1 MRRVRPSRRDIERIL
16 LGLVIGLAGCAGGDD
31 DGDDDGGTGADDGAD
46 GDGADGGDE
55 VVVRTVA
62 PSYNN
67 APEAG
72 VRVQINDAPWQT
84 TDAEGETVFSE
95 VSRPYSLMLAQNL
108 DRGQDRVVLQLI
120 GRDDDLLALPV
131 FGTGREDEPIRHGS
145 ISGSIAGRS
154 AEPGSSVF
162 VFVRSMEETNP
173 VGEQLESIFPE
184 GDAFTLPSLEWRG
197 EATRSFT
204 LHAIESGP
212 EGFTAAA
219 ATVVTLQDPGGLGGM
234 VTDAVLELVPVG
246 QQLVRGTVA
255 MPDGLDD
262 RRASLELVF
271 EEGSYVWVSG
281 SSELF
286 SGEFEFAFPEIEG
299 TTARLSFRAH
309 NPQIGGASEAE
320 LTLTPPLEDLDVT
333 LPAPVELL
341 EPEPGAAV
349 DADTTF
355 RWTAVP
361 GAEIYSLLVSCPSI
375 NYRMIETRDTQAAL
389 PAIQGLDLP
398 RDEVC
403 QWAVARF
410 DGPAFG
416 LDTAERPP
424 YHAGASSPSRQI
436 AF

>member
-1 MRRVRPSRRDIERIL
+1 MRPCRLRRVRPSRRDIECIL
-16 LGLVIGLAGCAGGDD
+16 LGLVIGLAGCGGGDD
-31 DGDDDGGTGADDGAD
+31 DGDGDGADDGAD
-46 GDGADGGDE
+46 GGDG

-95 VSRPYSLMLAQNL
+95 VARPYSLMLAQNL
-108 DRGQDRVVLQLI
+108 DRGLDRRVLQLI
-120 GRDDDLLALPV
+120 ERDDDLLVLPV
-131 FGTGREDEPIRHGS
+131 FGATGQEDQPLRRGS

-154 AEPGSSVF
+154 AEPGSSVY
-162 VFVRSMEETNP
+162 VFVRSMEETRP
-173 VGEQLESIFPE
+173 FGEQLELIFAE
-184 GDAFTLPSLEWRG
+184 GDAFTLPLLEWRG

-204 LHAIESGP
+204 LHAIEWGP
-212 EGFTAAA
+212 ESFIAAA
-219 ATVVTLQDPGGLGGM
+219 ATVVTLQDPGGLGAM

-246 QQLVRGTVA
+246 QELVRGTVA

-281 SSELF
+281 SEELA
-286 SGEFEFAFPEIEG
+286 SGEFEFAFPVVEG
-299 TTARLSFRAH
+299 TTPRLSFRAY

-361 GAEIYSLLVSCPSI
+361 GAETYSLGVYCFSI
-375 NYRMIETRDTQAAL
+375 HYRMIETRDTQATL

-403 QWAVARF
+403 QWAVTRF

-416 LDTAERPP
+416 VDTAERPA
-424 YHAGASSPSRQI
+424 YHANGLSPSRQI